1 MSNTD
6 AYPFSSEIPIELAQ
20 LRNMYLIIGLE
31 EDAKW
36 PLMNQCNF
44 FSEAGNHLKSLI
56 HSILQL
62 NIPPIDHLSRPAIII
77 YTKLKNITCIWS
89 VRCRTSYN

>member
-31 EDAKW
+31 EDAK
-36 PLMNQCNF
+36 
-44 FSEAGNHLKSLI
+44 
-56 HSILQL
+56 
-62 NIPPIDHLSRPAIII
+62 
-77 YTKLKNITCIWS
+77 
-89 VRCRTSYN
+89 